1 MISNELGHIVSKQ
14 LNEQP
19 LAVLPGFGGFVK
31 DHIGAQLDELRN
43 KIHPPKNTVI
53 FNARLVHNDGLLIAS
68 VSADSDVT
76 YAEADMWLTDAISEL
91 KFRLDNT
98 ETVSWEGL
106 GQLKKS
112 ADGAIEF
119 HAIDMAEIQDE
130 FFGLKPVTLRP
141 VEKDNIDKVKE
152 LVAIDGP
159 VIKTVRTIPL
169 RKVASYAAAAVFA
182 GFLIWAPIKT
192 DVLSNSKTLVH
203 EMNTFATTSNS
214 VYSPRSFNDAWLS
227 QGFEKEDALSDKFE
241 KEYLNLYLTK
251 NTANPIV
258 VKTDAI
264 PSEEVSTIENEP
276 VAETLES
283 ASSYQVIAAAFLSRS
298 DAADYVAKMIK
309 RGFGAEYAGT
319 ESGEHLVAYGTY
331 DSIDDA
337 KKMLLSVSLS
347 NKKARIVSGS

>member
-31 DHIGAQLDELRN
+31 DHVGAQLDELRN
-43 KIHPPKNTVI
+43 RIHPPKNTVI

-68 VSADSDVT
+68 VSADSYVT

-91 KFRLDNT
+91 KFRLNNT

-112 ADGAIEF
+112 AYGAIEF
-119 HAIDMAEIQDE
+119 HAVDVAEIQDE

-192 DVLSNSKTLVH
+192 GGLSNGKTLVH
-203 EMNTFATTSNS
+203 QMNPFATTSNS
-214 VYSPRSFNDAWLS
+214 VYSPRSFNDAWLRR
-227 QGFEKEDALSDKFE
+227 GFEKEDALSDKFE
-241 KEYLNLYLTK
+241 KEYINLYLTK
-251 NTANPIV
+251 NTVNPIV

-264 PSEEVSTIENEP
+264 PSEEVSSIEND
-276 VAETLES
+276 TLES

-309 RGFGAEYAGT
+309 RGFGAEYAGA
-319 ESGEHLVAYGTY
+319 ESGKHLVAYGTY

-337 KKMLLSVSLS
+337 KKVLSSVSLS
-347 NKKARIVSGS
+347 NKTARIVSGS